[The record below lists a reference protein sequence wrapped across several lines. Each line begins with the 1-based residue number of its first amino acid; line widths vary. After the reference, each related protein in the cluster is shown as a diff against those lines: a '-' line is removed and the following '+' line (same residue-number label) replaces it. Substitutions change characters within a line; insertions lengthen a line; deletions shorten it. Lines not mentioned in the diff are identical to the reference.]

1 MKPLSR
7 SLALLLALSILPALP
22 AAPAGAAGTAKP
34 KELKLRGYITALNA
48 DGSFEIE
55 DYRIKSDQ
63 TLSIEF
69 ENQSPGLSF
78 KREDLRVGTL
88 VEIRGLYDEGQNEL
102 RAQRMKIDLAQF
114 RALKVTTVLDRKPLE
129 LRQLENGGWGG
140 VVAADGRRIRI
151 EPATR
156 VLFKL
161 NKSEKKDAEKKRK
174 EEEAKAKREKAA
186 KKEDRQGAASA
197 ADPSS
202 APPADAPAG
211 ESDADDDGDSFEED
225 RTGFGP
231 LKSLADIGP
240 GVTMTYEGREQPDGT
255 VSASYVEF
263 VRNEKEKGEESLW
276 KQLQVKEK
284 PFNFDAGQPGELKVG
299 GEKYKVLPNQEVQDY
314 VARLGESLIP
324 EYQKALAADDPQK
337 IPFRFTVIVEKGFNA
352 AAYPNGVIIINS
364 GVFDVLENEAQLAA
378 VVGHEIAH
386 ATQEHTYRRM
396 QKHKKK
402 RTAMMLGA
410 LAATLAG
417 YGGLADLLRLTVMAM
432 QNGHGR
438 TMENQADRV
447 GMEYMVAA
455 GYDPRESPR
464 VWKLVGKKYGSMPT
478 NFFWSS
484 HDSASERRSFQMVQ
498 IRNLFS
504 QLDHSALKKNEEQ
517 FQRIAALVKEAAAK
531 KKKAKATG

>member
-1 MKPLSR
+1 MKFFGR
-7 SLALLLALSILPALP
+7 SPALLLALSLLPAPP
-22 AAPAGAAGTAKP
+22 AASAGAADAVKP
-34 KELKLRGYITALNA
+34 KELKLRGYVTALHSA
-48 DGSFEIE
+48 DSFEIE
-55 DYRIKSDQ
+55 DYRIKSDR
-63 TLSIEF
+63 TLVLEF

-88 VEIRGLYDEGQNEL
+88 VEIRGLYDAERGEL

-129 LRQLENGGWGG
+129 LRQLDGGGWGG
-140 VVAADGRRIRI
+140 VVAADGRRIRV
-151 EPATR
+151 EAATR

-161 NKSEKKDAEKKRK
+161 NKSEKKDAEKKRR
-174 EEEAKAKREKAA
+174 EEEAKARREKAA
-186 KKEDRQGAASA
+186 KEDDGPGEATA
-197 ADPSS
+197 ADPAS
-202 APPADAPAG
+202 APPAAEAVK
-211 ESDADDDGDSFEED
+211 SDSDDDGDSFEED
-225 RTGFGP
+225 RAGFGP

-240 GVTMTYEGREQPDGT
+240 GVTMTYEGRERPDGT
-255 VSASYVEF
+255 VLASYVEF

-284 PFNFDAGQPGELKVG
+284 PFNFDAGQPGELKVR
-299 GEKYKVLPNQEVQDY
+299 GEKYKVLPSPEAQDY

-324 EYQKALAADDPQK
+324 EYQRSLAADDPQK

-402 RTAMMLGA
+402 RTAIMLGA
-410 LAATLAG
+410 LAASLAG
-417 YGGLADLLRLTVMAM
+417 YGSLGHLLQLTVLTM

-464 VWKLVGKKYGSMPT
+464 VWKLVGKKYGSLPT

-484 HDSASERRSFQMVQ
+484 HDSAAERRSFQMVQ
-498 IRNLFS
+498 IRNVFS
-504 QLDHSALKKNEEQ
+504 NLDHSALKKNEEQ
-517 FQRIAALVKEAAAK
+517 FRRIAALVKDAAAK